1 MSTHVTT
8 KLITADELKA
18 RLAALEE
25 FALLDVREAGEFGE
39 GHMLFASNCPYSR
52 LELDITKL
60 VPNRHALCVLCDGN
74 DGVADRA
81 AVRLNAIGYENI
93 RILHQGMPGWEKA
106 GFSVFKGI
114 NVPSKILG
122 ELIEKAEKTP
132 TITPDTL
139 SGWQEEGRSVM
150 VIDGRPFSEHAKFT
164 LPGSRCIP
172 NGEFL
177 YRKDSIL
184 TDPELTVVI
193 HCAGRTRG
201 LVGVQSLIDASIENP
216 VFALENGT
224 QGWALSGRDLV
235 RGKVGEP
242 LPEVN
247 ADIKKQGAI
256 VADRL
261 AASHDIPFI
270 SAGTAKQWFHDK
282 SRTTYLLDVRTHEEF
297 DARHVPG
304 SVHAPAVQIVQAT
317 DEWIAVRN
325 SRVVLIDDNGI
336 RATSAASRL
345 KRLGYSVAVM
355 RTAFEALGTW
365 DTPEKSLPEFCEF
378 PNMKEIS
385 AAQLKANKDQFNIID
400 VRPSSQYREKCIPGS
415 SWSIRPKLDQ
425 LDFER
430 GTNVVLISDN
440 QPVANLAALD
450 IQEATGADVYFLVG
464 GLENWE
470 EIGGEL
476 EQDSNRPSA
485 EESIDYLYFV
495 HDRHY
500 GNMESA
506 RQYIAWEIQL
516 IDQLD
521 NDERQLFQISLEEEA
536 THG

>member
-1 MSTHVTT
+1 MSTCVTT
-8 KLITADELKA
+8 KLITADELKVRLTA
-18 RLAALEE
+18 RDEI
-25 FALLDVREAGEFGE
+25 ALLDVREAGEFGE

-60 VPNRHALCVLCDGN
+60 VPNRHAFCVLCDGN

-93 RILHQGMPGWEKA
+93 NILDQGMTGWKEA

-122 ELIEKAEKTP
+122 ELIEKAERTP
-132 TITPDTL
+132 RITPDTL
-139 SGWQEEGRSVM
+139 SSWQEEGRSVM

-177 YRKDSIL
+177 YRKDSL
-184 TDPELTVVI
+184 LNDPELTIVI

-201 LVGVQSLIDASIENP
+201 LVGVQSLIDASIDNP

-224 QGWALSGRDLV
+224 QGWALSGRELA
-235 RGKVGEP
+235 RGQVSEP

-247 ADIKKQGAI
+247 ADIIKQGAMT
-256 VADRL
+256 AERL
-261 AASHDIPFI
+261 AALHDIPFI
-270 SAGTAKQWFHDK
+270 GADTARQWFHDK
-282 SRTTYLLDVRTHEEF
+282 RKTTYLLDVRTSEEF
-297 DARHVPG
+297 ETRHFPG

-325 SRVVLIDDNGI
+325 SRVVLIDDNGL

-355 RTAFEALGTW
+355 RTEFEALGAW

-430 GTNVVLISDN
+430 GANVVLISDN
-440 QPVANLAALD
+440 PSIANLAVLD
-450 IQEATGADVYFLVG
+450 LQEATSADMYFLAG
-464 GLENWE
+464 GIESWG

-476 EQDSNRPSA
+476 ELDSNRPSV

-506 RQYIAWEIQL
+506 RQYIAWEIGL

-521 NDERQLFQISLEEEA
+521 NDERQLFQISLEEEV